1 MERILL
7 LLWMGL
13 PIEYGLKDRIFY
25 KWMPYWGKVI
35 VISKNLQ
42 RHFDALSCS
51 TFYLPPLIDSEE
63 SGLGEV
69 CENGNP
75 VKFIYAG
82 AFSNSFSSS

>member
-1 MERILL
+1 MASQYKFGKLDPVY
-7 LLWMGL
+7 LLWH
-13 PIEYGLKDRIFY
+13 RIFY

-69 CENGNP
+69 CEMVTQLNLSML
-75 VKFIYAG
+75 VRFLRKMHLIAC
-82 AFSNSFSSS
+82 